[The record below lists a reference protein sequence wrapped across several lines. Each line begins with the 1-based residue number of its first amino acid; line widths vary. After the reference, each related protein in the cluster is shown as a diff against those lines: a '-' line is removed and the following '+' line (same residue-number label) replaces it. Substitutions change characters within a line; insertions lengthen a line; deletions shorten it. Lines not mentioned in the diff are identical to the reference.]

1 MPITS
6 EVKVM
11 TAKRVLMV
19 AISAAMGTCFAVLA
33 GLSISDVVAPFRR
46 FHVSS
51 LVIAVVTLFLA
62 YLAFRA
68 AISGKSGGVTLLS
81 SLIRGILGA
90 FLGLIAM
97 GAFLL
102 MFGSETLEFLA
113 HALGRPVV
121 SFTTSRLLVASAL
134 LGFGTGFVV
143 RRSPKQA
150 PSSKP

>member
-11 TAKRVLMV
+11 TGKRVLMV
-19 AISAAMGTCFAVLA
+19 AISAATGTCFAVLA
-33 GLSISDVVAPFRR
+33 ALSISDLVVPFRR

-68 AISGKSGGVTLLS
+68 AISGKSGGVTVLS
-81 SLIRGILGA
+81 SLLRGILGA
-90 FLGLIAM
+90 FLGLILM
-97 GAFLL
+97 SAFLF
-102 MFGSETLEFLA
+102 MFGSDTLVFLA
-113 HALGRPVV
+113 HALGRPALG
-121 SFTTSRLLVASAL
+121 FTTSRLLVAAAL

-143 RRSPKQA
+143 HG
-150 PSSKP
+150 SKPAPKAGG

>member
-11 TAKRVLMV
+11 TGKRVLMV

-33 GLSISDVVAPFRR
+33 GLSISDVVAPFRH

-51 LVIAVVTLFLA
+51 LVIAAVSLFLA

-81 SLIRGILGA
+81 AVIRGILGA

-97 GAFLL
+97 SAFLF
-102 MFGSETLEFLA
+102 MFGAETLEFLA
-113 HALGRPVV
+113 HAVGRPALG
-121 SFTTSRLLVASAL
+121 FTTSRLLMAAAL

-143 RRSPKQA
+143 RRSKPAPK
-150 PSSKP
+150 SGS

>member
-6 EVKVM
+6 EVRVM
-11 TAKRVLMV
+11 TGKRVLMV

-33 GLSISDVVAPFRR
+33 GLSISDVIAPFRR
-46 FHVSS
+46 FHVAS

-68 AISGKSGGVTLLS
+68 AIEGKTGGVTLLAA
-81 SLIRGILGA
+81 LVRGIVGA
-90 FLGLIAM
+90 FLGLIVM
-97 GAFLL
+97 SAFLF
-102 MFGSETLEFLA
+102 MFGAGTLEFLA
-113 HALGRPVV
+113 HAVGRPALG
-121 SFTTSRLLVASAL
+121 FTTSRLLMVAAV

-150 PSSKP
+150 PSSRP